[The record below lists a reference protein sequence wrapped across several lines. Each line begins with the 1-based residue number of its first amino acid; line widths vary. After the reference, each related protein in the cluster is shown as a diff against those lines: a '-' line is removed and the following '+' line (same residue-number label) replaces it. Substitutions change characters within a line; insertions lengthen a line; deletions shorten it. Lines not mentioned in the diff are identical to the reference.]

1 MDTRSNSNKT
11 VSPETRL
18 ANRHRPNIA
27 LKTTIMPATLCILEM
42 SNKKYSGIFTLLQK
56 IGRQKPRQN
65 FSLKIFLGFLI
76 TASGLIPQKSY
87 SQSIPNQPEKKP
99 QLNKKTLKKT
109 PIPQTKVAFL
119 LTSPAQEK
127 LGPDN
132 TSIPQN
138 AQNIA
143 QTPAPTSQGGQG
155 GSAPSL
161 SPQPVTPGIEPFQPE
176 KIPLRPSARQQD
188 RQRYVSS
195 PGTTIV
201 TPSGYGKSWGSAGIG
216 IGFQGRTRFTEQSD
230 GAIGLSAGFGNPQKT
245 VGFDVGVSI
254 FNLNDGFGDRGSV
267 SLKLHRSFPENWT
280 VAIGWQNAL
289 IWGES
294 DAGTSLY
301 AVTSKM
307 FRLKENTNQAFSQL
321 YLSAGLGT
329 GQYRT
334 ETQIQDDIETIGVFG
349 SAALRVAEPVNLIAE
364 WTGQDLNLGV
374 SIVPFPEIPLV
385 ITPALA
391 DVTNNAGDGARFVL
405 GIGYGFSFK

>member
-1 MDTRSNSNKT
+1 MYTPSNSHLT
-11 VSPETRL
+11 LSPQARL
-18 ANRHRPNIA
+18 P
-27 LKTTIMPATLCILEM
+27 
-42 SNKKYSGIFTLLQK
+42 NKKHLLIFPLPQKPGRGKRGGIFVIK
-56 IGRQKPRQN
+56 I
-65 FSLKIFLGFLI
+65 LLGFLI
-76 TASGLIPQKSY
+76 IIGLLPQKTYAQILSNRPKTT
-87 SQSIPNQPEKKP
+87 QIN
-99 QLNKKTLKKT
+99 NKTLKK
-109 PIPQTKVAFL
+109 IPFPQSGVASL
-119 LTSPAQEK
+119 LSFPPQIIQ
-127 LGPDN
+127 N
-132 TSIPQN
+132 T
-138 AQNIA
+138 A
-143 QTPAPTSQGGQG
+143 QTPPSENG
-155 GSAPSL
+155 GSAPTL
-161 SPQPVTPGIEPFQPE
+161 SPVPVTPGIEPFQPE

-254 FNLNDGFGDRGSV
+254 FNLNDGFADRGSI
-267 SLKLHRSFPENWT
+267 SLKLHRSFPENWA

-289 IWGES
+289 VWGES

-307 FRLKENTNQAFSQL
+307 FKLKENTNQAFSQL
-321 YLSAGLGT
+321 YLSAGIGT

>member
-1 MDTRSNSNKT
+1 MDTCSNSNKI
-11 VSPETRL
+11 VSPETPL
-18 ANRHRPNIA
+18 VTNRPNID
-27 LKTTIMPATLCILEM
+27 LKAAAIPAKLSVCEIA
-42 SNKKYSGIFTLLQK
+42 SKKNLVIFIPPQKLGIGKKKL
-56 IGRQKPRQN
+56 N
-65 FSLKIFLGFLI
+65 YYLKIFLGFVI
-76 TASGLIPQKSY
+76 TTISLIPQKSY
-87 SQSIPNQPEKKP
+87 PQSVPNPPENRP
-99 QLNKKTLKKT
+99 QLNKKTLQNIQFT
-109 PIPQTKVAFL
+109 QTKVAFL
-119 LTSPAQEK
+119 LASPPQEK
-127 LGPDN
+127 LGLQT
-132 TSIPQN
+132 TSIAQNPQN
-138 AQNIA
+138 TA
-143 QTPAPTSQGGQG
+143 QTPAPNSQG
-155 GSAPSL
+155 GSAPAL
-161 SPQPVTPGIEPFQPE
+161 SPQPATPGVEPFQPE

-254 FNLNDGFGDRGSV
+254 FNLNDGFADRGSI
-267 SLKLHRSFPENWT
+267 SLKLHRSFPENLS

-289 IWGES
+289 VWGES

-334 ETQIQDDIETIGVFG
+334 ETQIEDDIETIGVFG